1 MNDLR
6 RRLAVFL
13 GLLPSSQVGLA
24 IVKNAVFFSFL
35 FIQGIV
41 PEMRTK
47 YHMEGSV
54 NGHEFTIEGVGTGNP
69 YE

>member
-13 GLLPSSQVGLA
+13 GLLACSQVGFA
-24 IVKNAVFFSFL
+24 IVKNVFFFFFL
-35 FIQGIV
+35 FIQGIAQ
-41 PEMRTK
+41 EMRTK
-47 YHMEGSV
+47 YHMAGSV
-54 NGHEFTIEGVGTGNP
+54 NGREFTIEGVGTGNP

>member
-6 RRLAVFL
+6 RRLAVSL
-13 GLLPSSQVGLA
+13 GLLACSQVGFA
-24 IVKNAVFFSFL
+24 IAKDFFSFL
-35 FIQGIV
+35 FIKGIAQ
-41 PEMRTK
+41 EMRTK